1 MKLSGRPE
9 PQFYRKSACSCV
21 FFFNIKTRVMTTL
34 DDFTMCHTGTGRCC
48 KKVCVALSLVHIS
61 FSKNLV
67 CPAYAEFNQIL
78 YSFEYC

>member
-1 MKLSGRPE
+1 
-9 PQFYRKSACSCV
+9 
-21 FFFNIKTRVMTTL
+21 MTTL

-48 KKVCVALSLVHIS
+48 KKVCVALSLVHIY